1 LKGCLRVFEQKVVVV
16 RMLMHLLC
24 AALFVSTMCLVGTSP
39 AFAQNYTQ
47 LQVLLPGEAAAPG
60 TGTGKLGAPS
70 AQTVGVPFTILVR
83 ACDPSWNT
91 VRSISHTVSMS
102 STDPT
107 ATLSGTVR
115 LADGEA
121 VMTVTLNSEGH
132 FTFTARDSDNP
143 SINPGVSAVVSTLT
157 LYGFDF
163 DRVPDWE
170 SDVDAG
176 DDFTIELEA
185 IDQRGRRVSGFSGNV
200 SLKQTTS
207 EGDGRISPETVRLTN
222 GRWEGRV
229 TVYRATDFSRLYAWI
244 PSSPLIDGRS
254 RAFDVDPGSFRRLQ
268 IVVPGQQRLPGSISG
283 LVGTPASQ
291 GVGQTF
297 LASIYST
304 DEWWNRVSRSDR
316 VRIVSGDPRAN
327 TPIEGSLSS
336 GFRQFVVVFR
346 TGGMQTLTVTDLS
359 RSDILGM
366 TSAGILV
373 TPSSAGHFVIA
384 PFPTPV
390 TAGNP
395 VTITIRAHEG
405 DGSPVADF
413 SGSALLFATTGP
425 GSMSPER
432 ITFTNGVW
440 QGQVRFFGAGP
451 DVEFTCSDFAAPPHT
466 GSSAAFQVLP
476 GPYAGVQVLLPG
488 QVNRGGT
495 ETGFEGFPDEQRAGS
510 RFDVRVRAVDV
521 YWNRVPS
528 VNAVID
534 LSATDPFADMP
545 SEITLSNGE
554 RVVNV
559 TLFKAGT
566 QTISAVDSSTA
577 SIADYTS
584 EPVEVLAGAYSRL
597 LALAPGETIA
607 PGSETGRTGFATDQ
621 SINFAFTVSVY
632 ATDPW
637 FNPVPGVTDVVGVTT
652 TDALAQLPP
661 DTPLE
666 DGYASL
672 SVRLSTGGYQL
683 ITISNVTQPAMARSS
698 TQVKAISSGFHLE
711 TDMTPLNVQAGEQFT
726 LTVRVT
732 NDAGSVIQE
741 IFSFITVEVRH
752 AQTGQPGRGLLATS
766 QFQLL
771 QGQRTIPETYTVSE
785 PIVLVVRDDAGNA
798 PAITQVLTVVPGP
811 PQAIELSSN
820 PPWTGGNQHALL
832 RATVVDGFGNGV
844 ADQPVAFTVVSGP
857 GTLTPM
863 DSNTNAEGIAEADF
877 LGPRSNAMTR
887 IQATS
892 NSLASELDV
901 QTALV
906 DPTTA
911 TGSITNYPNPFH
923 PEEAPTTIAYKLGDN
938 ANVTVQIYT
947 LQGNLVWREQFAMGG
962 TGGAAGLNQITWD
975 GRNGDGDLV
984 ASGGYVI
991 VVESDGNGESQ
1002 VMRRKIAVVR

>member
-1 LKGCLRVFEQKVVVV
+1 MQI
-16 RMLMHLLC
+16 LC
-24 AALFVSTMCLVGTSP
+24 AAVFVSTMCVVGTSP
-39 AFAQNYTQ
+39 ALAQNYTQ
-47 LQVLLPGEAAAPG
+47 LQILLPGEAAAPG

-70 AQTVGVPFTILVR
+70 PQTVGVSFTILVR

-91 VRSISHTVSMS
+91 VRQISNTVSMS
-102 STDPT
+102 SSDPT
-107 ATLSGTVR
+107 ASMAGTVR

-132 FTFTARDSDNP
+132 FTFTARDNDNA
-143 SINPGVSAVVSTLT
+143 SITHGTSAVVSTLR

-163 DRVPDWE
+163 DNVP

-185 IDQRGRRVSGFSGNV
+185 IDQRGRRVSGFTGNV
-200 SLKQTTS
+200 NLRQTTS
-207 EGDGRISPETVRLTN
+207 EGDGRITPEFVRLTN

-229 TVYRATDFSRLYAWI
+229 TVYRANDDTRLYAWL
-244 PSSPLIDGRS
+244 PSQPVIDGRS
-254 RAFDVDPGSFRRLQ
+254 RSFDVDPGSFRRVQ
-268 IVVPGQQRLPGSISG
+268 IVVPGQARLPGSISG
-283 LVGTPASQ
+283 IVGTPASQ

-297 LASIYST
+297 LTSVYST

-327 TPIEGSLSS
+327 TPIEGNLSS
-336 GFRQFVVVFR
+336 GFRQFVVVFG
-346 TGGMQTLTVTDLS
+346 TVGVQTLTVTDIS

-373 TPSSAGHFVIA
+373 TGSSPGHFVIA
-384 PFPTPV
+384 PFPAPV

-405 DGSPVADF
+405 NGNPIADF
-413 SGSALLFATTGP
+413 SGSAMLFATTGP

-440 QGQVRFFGAGP
+440 QGQVRFFGAGT

-488 QVNRGGT
+488 QVHRGGT
-495 ETGFEGFPDEQRAGS
+495 ETGFEGSPDDQRAGS
-510 RFDVRVRAVDV
+510 RFDVRVRAVDA

-528 VNAVID
+528 VNALID
-534 LSATDPFADMP
+534 LSATDPFTDMP
-545 SEITLSNGE
+545 SEITLANGE

-566 QTISAVDSSTA
+566 QTISAVDSATTSVA
-577 SIADYTS
+577 EYTS
-584 EPVEVLAGAYSRL
+584 EPVEVLAGPYSRL

-607 PGSETGRTGFATDQ
+607 PGSETGRIGFATDQ

-637 FNPVPGVTDVVGVTT
+637 FNPVLGVTDVVSVST
-652 TDALAQLPP
+652 TDPLAQLPP
-661 DTPLE
+661 NTPLM
-666 DGYASL
+666 DGSANL
-672 SVRLSTGGYQL
+672 SIRLSTGGYQL
-683 ITISNVTQPAMARSS
+683 ITVSNVTQPAMTRSS

-711 TDMTPLNVQAGEQFT
+711 ATITPQSVQAGEQFT
-726 LTVRVT
+726 LTVKVT

-741 IFSFITVEVRH
+741 IFSFITVDVKH
-752 AQTGQPGRGLLATS
+752 AQTGEPGRGLLATS

-771 QGQRTIPETYTVSE
+771 QGQRTVPETYTASE
-785 PIVLVVRDDAGNA
+785 PIVLIVRDDAGNA
-798 PAITQVLTVVPGP
+798 PSITPVLTVVPGP

-820 PPWTGGNQHALL
+820 PPWTGGNQRALI
-832 RATVVDGFGNGV
+832 RARVVDGFANGV
-844 ADQPVAFTVVSGP
+844 ADQPVEFTVISGP
-857 GTLTPM
+857 GTLTPL
-863 DSNTNAEGIAEADF
+863 DSRTDGDGAARADF
-877 LGPRSNAMTR
+877 LGPRDNAMTR
-887 IQATS
+887 IQASS
-892 NSLASELDV
+892 NTLAAELDL

-906 DPTTA
+906 DPTSA
-911 TGSITNYPNPFH
+911 VGAITNYPNPFH

-938 ANVTVQIYT
+938 ANVTVYVYT
-947 LQGNLVWREQFAMGG
+947 LSGNLVWREQYAMGG
-962 TGGAAGLNQITWD
+962 AGGSAGLNQITWD
-975 GRNGDGDLV
+975 GRNGDGQVV
-984 ASGGYVI
+984 ASGGYIV